1 MATRIVRCL
10 YSVLGLCRRTEGP
23 LLSGV
28 GCEQALPGRSPS
40 LCDGAHTPMHS
51 TPMHVPQQAQLPQRL
66 PAVRPRGQAGG
77 RLLRRFFSPASPAL
91 LGGKIHA
98 HTVFF
103 FFNLKADPL
112 LVMITCIFPKEK
124 KNVFSGT
131 VSNVKEAS
139 DFLARRGLL
148 AAGWAGV
155 PTPWCCSGFSPLNA
169 LRPCPWR
176 RPHAGR
182 TGARRLKVDALSFS
196 KGALRNPRFSTL
208 LEKNR
213 ILRLHFR
220 RQNSNFCTV
229 VT

>member
-1 MATRIVRCL
+1 MNRRYLGGPRAFATEPTPRCTAPRCT
-10 YSVLGLCRRTEGP
+10 CRSRRSCR
-23 LLSGV
+23 SGSQQ
-28 GCEQALPGRSPS
+28 CGR
-40 LCDGAHTPMHS
+40 GA
-51 TPMHVPQQAQLPQRL
+51 
-66 PAVRPRGQAGG
+66 RPG

-196 KGALRNPRFSTL
+196 EGALRNPRFSTL

>member
-1 MATRIVRCL
+1 M
-10 YSVLGLCRRTEGP
+10 RRSPHPDAQHPDARAAAGAAAAAAP
-23 LLSGV
+23 SGAAA
-28 GCEQALPGRSPS
+28 GPGRGPASPS
-40 LCDGAHTPMHS
+40 LFLS
-51 TPMHVPQQAQLPQRL
+51 S
-66 PAVRPRGQAGG
+66 
-77 RLLRRFFSPASPAL
+77 FSRTARWQNTRTYS
-91 LGGKIHA
+91 
-98 HTVFF
+98 FF

-155 PTPWCCSGFSPLNA
+155 PTPWSCSGFSPLNA

-196 KGALRNPRFSTL
+196 KGALRNLRFSTL